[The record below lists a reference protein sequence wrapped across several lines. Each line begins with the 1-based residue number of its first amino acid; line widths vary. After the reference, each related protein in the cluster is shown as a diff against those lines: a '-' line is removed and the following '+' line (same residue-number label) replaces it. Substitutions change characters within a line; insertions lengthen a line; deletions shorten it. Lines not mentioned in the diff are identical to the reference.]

1 MWSIEFHFLF
11 LLCLYVLQLHTIRI
25 RNIGFLFALWCPKN
39 FASKLNRKRFVQM
52 LCSYFFEYFD
62 LLYYYLM
69 ILLFVFDD
77 KLIETSV

>member
-1 MWSIEFHFLF
+1 
-11 LLCLYVLQLHTIRI
+11 
-25 RNIGFLFALWCPKN
+25 
-39 FASKLNRKRFVQM
+39 M